1 MYNNT
6 LRLLR
11 FRSDLSNPIP
21 VSISMFKL
29 SELQHRRQQLLSH
42 VKKDELIVLMA
53 ASEYVRN
60 GDVLYPYRQNS
71 DFYYLTAFPEP
82 EAVALLIPDS
92 KGGKYILFNRADDP
106 AAAIWNGERIGQVR
120 ARKEYGTDEA
130 YPIDQLDVKLPEYL
144 SNTRVCYY
152 LGDAKLS
159 NPILAR
165 INKLLMGLKKAP
177 IEYAKRLTAH
187 VHEMRLRKS
196 PTELNC
202 LRKAAHISGEAHL
215 RAMRACRSNLYEYQ
229 LEAELMHEFYRQGS
243 HALAYPNI
251 VASGANS
258 CILHY
263 TDNRAQLK
271 TGDLVL
277 IDAGCEYQN
286 YASDI
291 TRTFPVNGRFNPEQK
306 AIYQIVLKAQQ
317 AILGLIKPGIAWNQL
332 QKTCVEFITQG
343 LVDLSLL
350 KGKLSDL
357 IQQKSYQKFYMHGC
371 SHWLGLDV
379 HDVGC
384 YRIEKKW
391 RSLEPDMVFTVE
403 PGIYISPAPD
413 IDKKWWN
420 IGIRIEDD
428 VRVTQEACEVLT
440 SQIPKDL
447 ADIENIMRTSS

>member
-1 MYNNT
+1 
-6 LRLLR
+6 
-11 FRSDLSNPIP
+11 
-21 VSISMFKL
+21 MFKL

-42 VKKDELIVLMA
+42 LKSDELIVLIA
-53 ASEYVRN
+53 APEYLRN
-60 GDVLYPYRQNS
+60 GDVFYPYRQNS

-82 EAVALLIPDS
+82 EAIALLIPD
-92 KGGKYILFNRADDP
+92 GKHGKFILFNRAEDP
-106 AAAIWNGERIGQVR
+106 AAAIWNGERIGQTR
-120 ARKEYGTDEA
+120 AKKEYGANEA
-130 YPIDQLDVKLPEYL
+130 YPIDQLEAQL
-144 SNTRVCYY
+144 SGYISDTRVCYH
-152 LGDAKLS
+152 LGDEKL
-159 NPILAR
+159 NNITLAR
-165 INKLLMGLKKAP
+165 INKLLTRLKKTPTAD
-177 IEYAKRLTAH
+177 AKKLVDA

-196 PTELNC
+196 PTELDC
-202 LRKAAHISGEAHL
+202 LRRAAHISGEAHL
-215 RAMRACRSNLYEYQ
+215 RAMRACRPGLYEYQ
-229 LEAELMHEFYRQGS
+229 LEAELMYAFYQQGS
-243 HALAYPNI
+243 QAVAYPNI

-263 TDNRAQLK
+263 TDNRAELK
-271 TGDLVL
+271 SGDLVL

-291 TRTFPVNGRFNPEQK
+291 TRTFPVKGRFNPEQK
-306 AIYQIVLKAQQ
+306 AIYHIVLTAQQ
-317 AILGLIKPGIAWNQL
+317 AILALIKPGVAWNLL
-332 QKTCVEFITQG
+332 QKTCVELITQG
-343 LVDLSLL
+343 LVDLGLL

-384 YRIEKKW
+384 YRVEKKW

-403 PGIYISPAPD
+403 PGIYISPSPD

-428 VRVTQEACEVLT
+428 VRVTQQACEVLT
-440 SQIPKDL
+440 SQTPKDL

>member
-1 MYNNT
+1 
-6 LRLLR
+6 
-11 FRSDLSNPIP
+11 
-21 VSISMFKL
+21 MFKL

-42 VKKDELIVLMA
+42 IKSDELIVLMA
-53 ASEYVRN
+53 APEYLRN

-71 DFYYLTAFPEP
+71 DFYYLTAFPES
-82 EAVALLIPDS
+82 EAIALLIPDS
-92 KGGKYILFNRADDP
+92 KDGKFILFNRAEDP
-106 AAAIWNGERIGQVR
+106 AAAIWNGERIGQSR
-120 ARKEYGTDEA
+120 ARNEYGADEA
-130 YPIDQLDVKLPEYL
+130 YPIDQLEAKLPEYIAH
-144 SNTRVCYY
+144 TRVRYH
-152 LGDAKLS
+152 LGDEKL
-159 NPILAR
+159 NNQTLAR
-165 INKLLMGLKKAP
+165 VNKLLVHLKKTPA
-177 IEYAKRLTAH
+177 EYAKKLVDI

-196 PTELNC
+196 PTELDC
-202 LRKAAHISGEAHL
+202 LRQAAHISGEAHL
-215 RAMRACRSNLYEYQ
+215 RAMRACRPDLYEYQ
-229 LEAELMHEFYRQGS
+229 LEAELMYEFYGQGS
-243 HALAYPNI
+243 QALAYPNI

-271 TGDLVL
+271 SGDLVL

-291 TRTFPVNGRFNPEQK
+291 TRTFPVNGRFNSEQK

-317 AILGLIKPGIAWNQL
+317 AIIALIKPGVAWNQL

-343 LVDLSLL
+343 LMDLGLL
-350 KGKLSDL
+350 KGKLNDL

-403 PGIYISPAPD
+403 PGIYISPASD

-428 VRVTQEACEVLT
+428 VRVTHEACEVLT
-440 SQIPKDL
+440 SQTPKDL